1 MNKSRANLTQTPWKK
16 KTCKQP
22 HILSEIASFEIPLP
36 LEFSLPSGG
45 GGAGMDT
52 FRNYT
57 LWEKDEIHCFINLFS
72 NLIYLSSQFFFF

>member
-45 GGAGMDT
+45 GGGLVWILSGT
-52 FRNYT
+52 TRY
-57 LWEKDEIHCFINLFS
+57 EKKTKYIAS
-72 NLIYLSSQFFFF
+72 LICSQI